1 LACTPTGHGNLA
13 TFTSNPTSWTQ
24 YQYNYTATKTVQTLM
39 FGLTRDSY
47 GSYYWFLDTV
57 SVVDVS
63 APGTQL
69 LQNPGFDNSTTA
81 LTGWIQYCGTTCGG
95 GAGKVTTTGCQ
106 SMNCYVDGCNAT
118 ISTTKIDFLSQTFP
132 TTIGHI
138 YTISFWIVS
147 SGSGANL
154 FSKAYVDIY

>member
-1 LACTPTGHGNLA
+1 MACTPTGHGNLA

-39 FGLTRDSY
+39 FGFTSDTY
-47 GSYYWFLDTV
+47 GIRSWYLDTV

-138 YTISFWIVS
+138 YTISFWIIDG
-147 SGSGANL
+147 GSGLNGL
-154 FSKAYVDIY
+154 SKAYVDIS